1 MISRNPFNSSKIK
14 SYQHSTD
21 KEILQLI
28 KLSDTAYY
36 NEWKNINI
44 EERVVHLDSIISNLK
59 KYSGVYSLLVTNEMG
74 KTIKESIAEIE
85 KCILLCEY
93 YKENAAFFLEDEVL
107 LNDKNDKII
116 MMYEPLG
123 VILGIMPW
131 NFPFWQVFRFVIPTI
146 LAGNTV
152 VVKHSSNVTG
162 CLLAID
168 NIFKKST
175 FPNNIF
181 NAIIT
186 KSEKVK
192 DVIRNPRIK
201 AISLTGSESAG
212 MDVASL
218 SGKLI
223 KKNVLELGGSDP
235 FIVFK
240 DVDIIKAVNKGVK
253 SRMLNTGQSCIA
265 AKRFI
270 VHKSIINEFI
280 KNIEKKVSKLVIGNP
295 SDPNTDI
302 GPLARNDIRLELHNL
317 VTNSI
322 QLGAKL
328 ICGGNFIEGDGFYYQ
343 PTILTNIKKNMP
355 VFYKEVFGPVFV
367 IMSFSTDNEAI
378 QLANDSNYGLGAS
391 IWCNDIKRAADI
403 SKQLECGMVTI
414 NDMMKSD
421 PRLPFGG
428 VKLSGYGR
436 ELSSL
441 GIKEF
446 VNTKT
451 INIKGV
457 SL

>member
-253 SRMLNTGQSCIA
+253 SRMLNT
-265 AKRFI
+265 
-270 VHKSIINEFI
+270 
-280 KNIEKKVSKLVIGNP
+280 
-295 SDPNTDI
+295 
-302 GPLARNDIRLELHNL
+302 
-317 VTNSI
+317 
-322 QLGAKL
+322 
-328 ICGGNFIEGDGFYYQ
+328 
-343 PTILTNIKKNMP
+343 
-355 VFYKEVFGPVFV
+355 
-367 IMSFSTDNEAI
+367 
-378 QLANDSNYGLGAS
+378 
-391 IWCNDIKRAADI
+391 
-403 SKQLECGMVTI
+403 
-414 NDMMKSD
+414 
-421 PRLPFGG
+421 
-428 VKLSGYGR
+428 
-436 ELSSL
+436 
-441 GIKEF
+441 
-446 VNTKT
+446 
-451 INIKGV
+451 
-457 SL
+457 